1 MSIFKQNLSRK
12 TKLTLSLIIF
22 VILLLTAYVFWDIAT
37 SGPLT
42 SFMTNREAL
51 IETVESVGVFGPLA
65 YILLQILQTVVA
77 PIPGGVISP
86 IGGFL
91 FGWFGVLWTSIGA
104 TLGAWIVFYIA
115 KKYGRSLV
123 EKIVKKEAV
132 DKFDF
137 ILGRRATLILFLLF
151 LIPGLPDDT
160 ICYVG
165 GLTKV
170 PIRTLLIIFFI
181 GRLPAVIV
189 NNYFGMGFSEGN
201 YLALGICTVLSIL
214 LLSFIYWKQDWI
226 ISSLKPLNTPE
237 TSPKTPKKPQKA

>member
-1 MSIFKQNLSRK
+1 MSIFKKNLSKK
-12 TKLTLSLIIF
+12 TKLTLALVFF
-22 VILLLTAYVFWDIAT
+22 VIFLLTFYIIWDIKT

-42 SFMTNREAL
+42 SFMTDREAL
-51 IETVESVGVFGPLA
+51 VETVESVGIFGPLA
-65 YILLQILQTVVA
+65 YILLQILQTVLA

-91 FGWFGVLWTSIGA
+91 FGWLGVLWTSIGA
-104 TLGAWIVFYIA
+104 TLGAWIVFYIS
-115 KKYGRSLV
+115 KRYGRRLV

-137 ILGRRATLILFLLF
+137 ILGRRAALILFLLF

-170 PIRTLLIIFFI
+170 PIKTLLVIFFV
-181 GRLPAVIV
+181 GRLPAVVV
-189 NNYFGMGFSEGN
+189 NNYFGMGFNEGN
-201 YLALGICTVLSIL
+201 YLALGICTALSIVL
-214 LLSFIYWKQDWI
+214 LAFIYWKQDWI
-226 ISSLKPLNTPE
+226 ISSLKPLNNSEP
-237 TSPKTPKKPQKA
+237 PKPPKK